1 MIRVI
6 PSISLSKG
14 RLAKLDYG
22 SGKNAQLYE
31 QSPLDL
37 AKYFEDHGA
46 EWIHVVDL
54 DGASEQEVRNS
65 HVLQMLAGHTSLKI
79 NFSGGIRTDGGVT
92 MAIENGAKTVTVATV
107 AVLEPNRL
115 MDWIITFGRNRL
127 VLGADSSD
135 GKIVTRGTNKAPN
148 LDVWDFISYYR
159 DRSLQYVKLTDVN
172 RDGHL
177 EGPNFELYEEAVRR
191 FPDMHIV
198 ASGGV
203 RDVKDIERLQD
214 MGLWGVIVAR
224 AFYEDKI
231 DIDDLK
237 PFFNQDVAQLQ

>member
-6 PSISLSKG
+6 PSFSISKG
-14 RLAKLDYG
+14 RLAKVGHG
-22 SGKNAQLYE
+22 SGKNSQLFE

-37 AKYFEDHGA
+37 AKFFEDHGA

-54 DGASEQEVRNS
+54 DGANEAEVQNA
-65 HVLQMLAGHTSLKI
+65 HILQILSGHTNLKI
-79 NFSGGIRTDGGVT
+79 NFSGGIRTDGAVT
-92 MAIENGAKTVTVATV
+92 LALENGAKTVTVSTIAATD
-107 AVLEPNRL
+107 PNRF

-127 VLGADSSD
+127 VLGADSSK
-135 GKIVTRGTNKAPN
+135 GKVVTRGWNKETNIDIWEHIA
-148 LDVWDFISYYR
+148 YYR
-159 DRSLQYVKLTDVN
+159 DRSIQYVKLSDVD
-172 RDGHL
+172 RDGFL

-191 FPDMHIV
+191 FPEMNIV

-203 RDVKDIERLQD
+203 RSVQDIERLQD

-231 DIDDLK
+231 DIEDLK
-237 PFFNQDVAQLQ
+237 PFFEMAQVS